1 MKKYPKYKK
10 TNIEWLE
17 QIPEHWEVKKFKFIN
32 AEVETGKRENS
43 EKEEVLS
50 IGGEHIQQSK
60 FYLKNKRYVSLDF
73 YNNYNKGRLKIGDT
87 LLVKDGATIGKA
99 MFVNSLPSVNMML
112 NEHVFRINYNKLLY
126 YIIISS
132 EVQKYFWMSN
142 QSSAQESITLDTL
155 NSLPILLPPL
165 SEQKAIADYLDKK
178 TSEIDQ
184 IIEAKKKLIAL
195 YNEEKS
201 ALINK
206 AVTKGIDDKAKL
218 KPSGVEWLGDIP
230 QHWEVKKLNRIADI
244 TLGKTLSSKKKG
256 DMTEEYYLRSA
267 NIDWYKPRLD
277 SIKKMW
283 FTPHEKSKMKVEK
296 YDLIVSEGGDV
307 GRTCIW
313 NDEIENCYIQNSVHR
328 VRFENRIEALYYLN
342 LFVLYGK
349 LGVYDSVVNRI
360 SIAHLTV
367 DKISSLVFPFPPL
380 KEQEK
385 IVEYIEKNVRVID
398 KKIANAKRLIE
409 LMTEYRTTL
418 ISEVVTGKVKVV

>member
-1 MKKYPKYKK
+1 MKKYPKYKN
-10 TNIEWLE
+10 TNIEWLD

-201 ALINK
+201 ALINR

-218 KPSGVEWLGDIP
+218 KPSGIEWLGDIP
-230 QHWEVKKLNRIADI
+230 QHWEVKKFRYLYSLNNNKSDKDLKKIALENIESKTGKLIDTNTEFAGTGIEFNKDDI
-244 TLGKTLSSKKKG
+244 LFGKLRPYLAKVYLSDFHGEAVG
-256 DMTEEYYLRSA
+256 DFYV
-267 NIDWYKPRLD
+267 
-277 SIKKMW
+277 
-283 FTPHEKSKMKVEK
+283 FTPNLSEVNPIFSK
-296 YDLIVSEGGDV
+296 YRILDYSFIDIVSSSTYGAKMPRANWDF
-307 GRTCIW
+307 I
-313 NDEIENCYIQNSVHR
+313 S
-328 VRFENRIEALYYLN
+328 N
-342 LFVLYGK
+342 LLFA
-349 LGVYDSVVNRI
+349 I
-360 SIAHLTV
+360 
-367 DKISSLVFPFPPL
+367 PPL

-385 IVEYIEKNVRVID
+385 IVDYIEKNVSVID
-398 KKIANAKRLIE
+398 KKVANAKRLIE
-409 LMTEYRTTL
+409 LMSEYRTTL